1 MTTPA
6 TDLAPAGCVPR
17 VARFAADRR
26 QLDRTSVVVRRRHAI
41 VLSVDQSNAGIFIV
55 VVGGALLAL
64 LVLGGRAGRSI
75 ARDVWSRI
83 GFFRWI
89 LVAIIIVVV
98 LDLSDGLPNQ

>member
-6 TDLAPAGCVPR
+6 PDLTPAECAPHM
-17 VARFAADRR
+17 ARFPADRR
-26 QLDRTSVVVRRRHAI
+26 QLDRTCVVTRRRHAI
-41 VLSVDQSNAGIFIV
+41 VFSVDHSNAGIFIV
-55 VVGGALLAL
+55 VVSGALLAL

-89 LVAIIIVVV
+89 LVAIIVVVV